1 MTLLRPFDTKT
12 DNTFLDNNDTSL
24 TQTHICKK
32 SALTR
37 SPPWQKLSEILTLQ
51 SQVSDVDVF
60 SVFPVLKNP
69 HAQGHIIPQYDGINL
84 FYIQQMKKAITMY
97 GLHSPFTKELLNVVT
112 SSIGNFILYDWRVLI
127 KAVLKPGKYL

>member
-1 MTLLRPFDTKT
+1 M
-12 DNTFLDNNDTSL
+12 
-24 TQTHICKK
+24 
-32 SALTR
+32 
-37 SPPWQKLSEILTLQ
+37 Q

-69 HAQGHIIPQYDGINL
+69 HAPGHIIPQYDGINL